1 MMTIRR
7 MTKED
12 IPGVL
17 AVEEASFSTPWK
29 RADFEAT
36 LLLPYAHFLVAV
48 LDDEEDPGMGLYGE
62 VRETVSPENRE
73 ERIVGVCGLKN
84 IVGTGEISNVGV
96 LPAYRGRGIGKAL
109 LAMALHTGKEV
120 GAEEFTLEVRA
131 GNRPAI
137 RLYERFGFRQEGIRK
152 GFYEA
157 PREDA
162 LIYWKRKASEKETN
176 D

>member
-1 MMTIRR
+1 MVYIRR
-7 MTKED
+7 MKKED

-36 LLLPYAHFLVAV
+36 LLLPYAHFLVAI
-48 LDDEEDPGMGLYGE
+48 LDDEEGRRHGTFGE
-62 VRETVSPENRE
+62 VREVNLLDKSE
-73 ERIVGVCGLKN
+73 ETIVGVCGLKN

-96 LPAYRGRGIGKAL
+96 LPSYRGQGIGKAL
-109 LAMALHTGKEV
+109 LAMALHV
-120 GAEEFTLEVRA
+120 GGEAGADEFTLEVRA
-131 GNRPAI
+131 GNKPAI